1 MERASE
7 LLKDT
12 TVLEPELDSFIK
24 DLVKEIEK
32 VNKKGNQAAATRAR
46 KKLMTLKKFCDVSR
60 KEIQKSVVEIRE
72 ERKKASSS
80 DSKDVVSSDSKDVV
94 SSDSKDV
101 ASSDSK
107 DVKVEDSKDVA
118 SSDSKDVKVED
129 SKPSKK
135 KKTKKKVKKK

>member
-80 DSKDVVSSDSKDVV
+80 DSKDVKVEDSKDVSSSDSKDV
-94 SSDSKDV
+94 S
-101 ASSDSK
+101 SSDSK
-107 DVKVEDSKDVA
+107 DVKDV
-118 SSDSKDVKVED
+118 KDVKVED